1 MHELITKDVFL
12 NAEDDFVFY
21 MYDRNSHIP
30 DDPGFY
36 TLTCTVTTTENGRF
50 AEGRNAAAGAIH
62 LPLDEKTFDAF
73 TEHPIFGRTFFA
85 TRDGVTAQYETEQEG
100 TRNAYANLSKTDIL
114 SQLFTGWYGEFDRSD
129 AEKEGMLDRL
139 TLLFDVE
146 RKDITRH

>member
-36 TLTCTVTTTENGRF
+36 TLTCTVKTVEGRRY
-50 AEGRNAAAGAIH
+50 AEGRNNGPGAIH
-62 LPLDEKTFDAF
+62 LPIDEKTFDAF
-73 TEHPIFGRTFFA
+73 TEHPIFGRTFFVEK
-85 TRDGVTAQYETEQEG
+85 DGVVAQYETEQQAI
-100 TRNAYANLSKTDIL
+100 RNSYAGLSKEAIL
-114 SQLFTGWYGEFDRSD
+114 RQLFDGWYGEFDRSD
-129 AEKEGMLDRL
+129 AEMNGMLDRL

-146 RKDITRH
+146 RKDITNR